1 MPDVIDKRLGWVQQ
15 ATVWYDRMINF
26 LAFLAAMIVLAM
38 VGLLLYEVFMRY
50 VIGKPPPWAWEIC
63 ETMLCLITFLGA
75 AWLLKENG
83 HVSVDIVRSQLNTNA
98 RMATNIL
105 TSTVGMLICLL
116 ITAAGVAITVDH
128 FQAGITVPGYLDMP
142 KAPFLVF
149 IPLGCFMLSIQFLRQ
164 IVGYILEWKNL
175 KTEG

>member
-1 MPDVIDKRLGWVQQ
+1 MNKRSGWVHQ
-15 ATVWYDRMINF
+15 AAVWYDRMINF
-26 LAFLAAMIVLAM
+26 LACLAAIIVMGM

-75 AWLLKENG
+75 AWLLKGDG
-83 HVSVDIVRSQLNTNA
+83 HVSVDIVRSQLNTNV
-98 RMATNIL
+98 RRATNIV
-105 TSTVGMLICLL
+105 TSTLGMVICLL
-116 ITAAGVAITVDH
+116 ITVAGAAITVDH
-128 FQAGITVPGYLDMP
+128 FQAGITIPGYLDMP
-142 KAPFLVF
+142 KAPFLLV